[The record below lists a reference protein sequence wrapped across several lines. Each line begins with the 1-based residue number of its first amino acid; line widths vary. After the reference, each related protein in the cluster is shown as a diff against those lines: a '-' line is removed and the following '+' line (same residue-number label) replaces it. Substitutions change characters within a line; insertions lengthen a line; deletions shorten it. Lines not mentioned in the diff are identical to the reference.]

1 MSIEIGDLNAVAR
14 HLATGAD
21 GINELGSE
29 SADLPDAGASTA
41 LLAESLGALASALD
55 LAVRSLANAADLT
68 QNNLRDYQALE
79 AQNTQNIAQGG
90 QR

>member
-1 MSIEIGDLNAVAR
+1 MSIEIGDLDAVAR
-14 HLATGAD
+14 HLAAGAD

-29 SADLPDAGASTA
+29 STDLPDAGASTA

-68 QNNLRDYQALE
+68 RNNLRDYRELE
-79 AQNTQNIAQGG
+79 ALNTQNIAQGG
-90 QR
+90 ER